1 MYMSWIYLL
10 IAGIFEIIWAVAIKY
25 CDGLK
30 LNMPLMIVAA
40 SMFFSCLFLWLA
52 TKTIPMSVAYAIWTG
67 IGIVGVF
74 AYGILIFKDPITPA
88 TGIFVGMI
96 LVGIIGLKLFS
107 PVFKG

>member
-1 MYMSWIYLL
+1 MSWLYLL
-10 IAGIFEIIWAVAIKY
+10 IAGMFEIVWAVAIKY

-30 LNMPLMIVAA
+30 LNMPLIIVIA
-40 SMFFSCLFLWLA
+40 SMTFSCFFLWLA
-52 TKTIPMSVAYAIWTG
+52 TKTIPMSIAYAVWTG

-74 AYGILIFKDPITPA
+74 AYGILILKDPITPA
-88 TGIFVGMI
+88 TGVFVAMI